1 MARIFQS
8 FLNGLWLGFVLY
20 TAIQSDCPVLQST
33 SWILKQ
39 IVLDEYSDFSNF
51 IQWISA
57 KKIGYSKVLVVLI
70 VELTQTHYHR
80 EKLLHHENCLPL
92 CHRIV
97 GCGMF
102 IWHFWVVGVPL
113 NVPKI
118 ASVWNSFFQSRL
130 LAIPLCIW
138 KLK

>member
-1 MARIFQS
+1 MAWFCPLCSYAKWLPCPSINFMDFKAKFYFMNIQIFLILYNE
-8 FLNGLWLGFVLY
+8 FLR
-20 TAIQSDCPVLQST
+20 
-33 SWILKQ
+33 
-39 IVLDEYSDFSNF
+39 
-51 IQWISA
+51 
-57 KKIGYSKVLVVLI
+57 KKIGHGKVLVVLI

-102 IWHFWVVGVPL
+102 IWYFWVVGVPL
-113 NVPKI
+113 NIPKI
-118 ASVWNSFFQSRL
+118 ASVWNTFFQSRL